1 MIVLFAGPEPMSAL
15 VVSSS
20 QKTCESIKSLLQ
32 KNQISQIF
40 IGNSAGE
47 ARRILSDINI
57 DILLINTPL
66 SDEFGTQFAL
76 DVANNSG
83 TGVLLFVKS
92 EHYEAVSYK
101 VESAGVLTLSR
112 PVSPQ
117 LFSQSLRLIIATR
130 AKLKNLY
137 EKNSDLQE
145 KMKEVRILN
154 RAKWL
159 LVDKKKMSEPDA
171 HRYIE
176 KNAMDRCV
184 KKKVIAMEIIEA
196 LDNE

>member
-1 MIVLFAGPEPMSAL
+1 MFAGPEPMNAL

-20 QKTCESIKSLLQ
+20 PKTCESIKSLLQ
-32 KNQISQIF
+32 KNQFSQIF
-40 IGNSAGE
+40 VGSSAGE
-47 ARRILSDINI
+47 ARRILSDIPI

-92 EHYEAVSYK
+92 ENYEAVSYK
-101 VESAGVLTLSR
+101 VESAGVLTMSR

-184 KKKVIAMEIIEA
+184 RKKVIALEIIEA
-196 LDNE
+196 LDKEESK

>member
-1 MIVLFAGPEPMSAL
+1 MFAGPEPMSAL

-92 EHYEAVSYK
+92 EQYEAVSYK

>member
-1 MIVLFAGPEPMSAL
+1 MFAGPEPMNAL

-20 QKTCESIKSLLQ
+20 PKTCESIKSLLQ
-32 KNQISQIF
+32 KNQFSQIF
-40 IGNSAGE
+40 VGSSAGE
-47 ARRILSDINI
+47 ARRILSDIPI

-92 EHYEAVSYK
+92 ENYEAVSYK
-101 VESAGVLTLSR
+101 VESAGVLTMSR

-184 KKKVIAMEIIEA
+184 RKKVIALEIIEA
-196 LDNE
+196 LDKEESI

>member
-1 MIVLFAGPEPMSAL
+1 LFAGPEPMNAL

-20 QKTCESIKSLLQ
+20 PKTCESIKSLLQ
-32 KNQISQIF
+32 KNQFSQIF
-40 IGNSAGE
+40 VGSSAGE
-47 ARRILSDINI
+47 ARRILSDIPI

-92 EHYEAVSYK
+92 ENYEAVSYK
-101 VESAGVLTLSR
+101 VESAGVLTMSR
-112 PVSPQ
+112 PVSPH

-184 KKKVIAMEIIEA
+184 RKKVIALEIIDE
-196 LDNE
+196 LDKE

>member
-1 MIVLFAGPEPMSAL
+1 MFAGPEPMNAL

-20 QKTCESIKSLLQ
+20 PKTCESIKSLLQ
-32 KNQISQIF
+32 KNQFSQIF
-40 IGNSAGE
+40 VGSSAGE
-47 ARRILSDINI
+47 ARRILSDIPI

-92 EHYEAVSYK
+92 ENYEAVSYK
-101 VESAGVLTLSR
+101 VESAGVLTMSR
-112 PVSPQ
+112 PVSPH

-184 KKKVIAMEIIEA
+184 RKKVIALEIIDE
-196 LDNE
+196 LDKE

>member
-176 KNAMDRCV
+176 KSAMDRCV

>member
-1 MIVLFAGPEPMSAL
+1 MFAGPEPMNAL

-32 KNQISQIF
+32 KNQFSQIF
-40 IGNSAGE
+40 VGSSAGE
-47 ARRILSDINI
+47 ARRILSDIPI

-92 EHYEAVSYK
+92 ENYEAVSYK
-101 VESAGVLTLSR
+101 VESAGVLTMSR

-137 EKNSDLQE
+137 EKNSDLQK

-184 KKKVIAMEIIEA
+184 RKKVIALEIIDE
-196 LDNE
+196 LDKE

>member
-1 MIVLFAGPEPMSAL
+1 MSAL
-15 VVSSS
+15 VVASS
-20 QKTCESIKSLLQ
+20 QKTSDSIKVLLQ
-32 KNQISQIF
+32 KNRISQIF
-40 IGNSAGE
+40 SGSSAGE
-47 ARRILSDINI
+47 ARRILSDIQV
-57 DILLINTPL
+57 DILIINTPL
-66 SDEFGTQFAL
+66 TDEFGTQFAL

-83 TGVLLFVKS
+83 TGILLFVKS
-92 EHYEAVSYK
+92 ENYEAVSYK

-117 LFSQSLRLIIATR
+117 LFSQSLRLISATR

-145 KMKEVRILN
+145 KMKEVRLLN
-154 RAKWL
+154 KAKWL
-159 LVDKKKMSEPDA
+159 LVDKKKMSEPEA

-184 KKKVIAMEIIEA
+184 KKKVIALEIIDSLE
-196 LDNE
+196 NE

>member
-1 MIVLFAGPEPMSAL
+1 MFAGHEPMNAL

-20 QKTCESIKSLLQ
+20 PKTCESIKSLLQ
-32 KNQISQIF
+32 KNRFSQIF
-40 IGNSAGE
+40 VSGSAGE
-47 ARRILSDINI
+47 ARRILSDISI

-92 EHYEAVSYK
+92 ENYEAVSYK

-117 LFSQSLRLIIATR
+117 LFSQSLKLITATR

-184 KKKVIAMEIIEA
+184 RKKVIAQEIIEE
-196 LDNE
+196 LDKE

>member
-1 MIVLFAGPEPMSAL
+1 LFAGPEPMNAL

-20 QKTCESIKSLLQ
+20 PKTCESIKSLLQ
-32 KNQISQIF
+32 KNQFSQIF
-40 IGNSAGE
+40 VGSSAGE
-47 ARRILSDINI
+47 ARRILSDISI

-92 EHYEAVSYK
+92 ENYEAVSYK
-101 VESAGVLTLSR
+101 VESAGVLTMSR

-184 KKKVIAMEIIEA
+184 RKKVIALEIIDE
-196 LDNE
+196 LDKE

>member
-1 MIVLFAGPEPMSAL
+1 MFAGPEPMSAL

>member
-1 MIVLFAGPEPMSAL
+1 MFAGPEPMNAL

-20 QKTCESIKSLLQ
+20 PKTCESIKSLLQ
-32 KNQISQIF
+32 KNQFSQIF
-40 IGNSAGE
+40 VGSSAGE
-47 ARRILSDINI
+47 ARRILSDISI

-92 EHYEAVSYK
+92 ENYEAVSYK
-101 VESAGVLTLSR
+101 VESAGVLTMSR

-184 KKKVIAMEIIEA
+184 RKKVIALEIIDE
-196 LDNE
+196 LDKE

>member
-1 MIVLFAGPEPMSAL
+1 MLAGPEPMSAL

-117 LFSQSLRLIIATR
+117 LFSQSLRLIMATR

-137 EKNSDLQE
+137 AKNSDLQE

>member
-1 MIVLFAGPEPMSAL
+1 MFAGPKPMNAL

-20 QKTCESIKSLLQ
+20 PKTCESIKSLLQ
-32 KNQISQIF
+32 KNQFSQIF
-40 IGNSAGE
+40 VGSSAGE
-47 ARRILSDINI
+47 ARRILSDIPI

-92 EHYEAVSYK
+92 ENYEAVSYK
-101 VESAGVLTLSR
+101 VESAGVLTMSR

-184 KKKVIAMEIIEA
+184 RKKVIALEIIDE
-196 LDNE
+196 LDKE

>member
-1 MIVLFAGPEPMSAL
+1 MLAGPDPMSAL

-47 ARRILSDINI
+47 ARRILSDISI

>member
-1 MIVLFAGPEPMSAL
+1 MFAGPEPMNAL

-20 QKTCESIKSLLQ
+20 PKTCESIKSLLQ
-32 KNQISQIF
+32 KNQFSQIF
-40 IGNSAGE
+40 VGSSAGE
-47 ARRILSDINI
+47 ARRILSDIPI

-92 EHYEAVSYK
+92 EIYEAVSYK
-101 VESAGVLTLSR
+101 VESAGVLTMSR

-184 KKKVIAMEIIEA
+184 RKKVIALEIIEE
-196 LDNE
+196 LDKE

>member
-1 MIVLFAGPEPMSAL
+1 MFAGPEPMNAL

-20 QKTCESIKSLLQ
+20 PKTCESIKSLLQ
-32 KNQISQIF
+32 KNQFSQIF
-40 IGNSAGE
+40 VGSSAGE
-47 ARRILSDINI
+47 ARRILSDIPI

-92 EHYEAVSYK
+92 ENYEAVSYK
-101 VESAGVLTLSR
+101 VESAGVLTMSR

-184 KKKVIAMEIIEA
+184 RKKVIALEIIDK
-196 LDNE
+196 LDKE

>member
-1 MIVLFAGPEPMSAL
+1 MFAGPEPMNAL

-20 QKTCESIKSLLQ
+20 PKTCESIKSLLQ
-32 KNQISQIF
+32 KNQFSQIF
-40 IGNSAGE
+40 VGSSAGE
-47 ARRILSDINI
+47 ARRILSDIPI

-66 SDEFGTQFAL
+66 SDESGTQFAL

-92 EHYEAVSYK
+92 ENYEAVSYK
-101 VESAGVLTLSR
+101 VESAGVLTMSR
-112 PVSPQ
+112 PVSPH

-184 KKKVIAMEIIEA
+184 RKKVIALEIIDE
-196 LDNE
+196 LDKE

>member
-1 MIVLFAGPEPMSAL
+1 MFAGPEPMNAL

-20 QKTCESIKSLLQ
+20 PKTCEPIKSLLQ
-32 KNQISQIF
+32 KNQFSQIF
-40 IGNSAGE
+40 VGSSAGE
-47 ARRILSDINI
+47 ARRILSDIPI

-92 EHYEAVSYK
+92 ENYEAVSYK
-101 VESAGVLTLSR
+101 VESAGVLTMSR

-159 LVDKKKMSEPDA
+159 LVDKKKMSEPNA

-184 KKKVIAMEIIEA
+184 RKKLNALEIIDE
-196 LDNE
+196 LDKE

>member
-1 MIVLFAGPEPMSAL
+1 M
-15 VVSSS
+15 
-20 QKTCESIKSLLQ
+20 
-32 KNQISQIF
+32 
-40 IGNSAGE
+40 
-47 ARRILSDINI
+47 
-57 DILLINTPL
+57 
-66 SDEFGTQFAL
+66 
-76 DVANNSG
+76 
-83 TGVLLFVKS
+83 
-92 EHYEAVSYK
+92 
-101 VESAGVLTLSR
+101 SR

-184 KKKVIAMEIIEA
+184 RKKVIALEIIDE
-196 LDNE
+196 LDKE

>member
-1 MIVLFAGPEPMSAL
+1 MFAGPEPMNAL

-20 QKTCESIKSLLQ
+20 PKTCESIKSLLQ
-32 KNQISQIF
+32 KNQFSQIF
-40 IGNSAGE
+40 VGSSAGE
-47 ARRILSDINI
+47 ARRILSDIPI

-92 EHYEAVSYK
+92 ENYEAVSYK
-101 VESAGVLTLSR
+101 VESAGVLTMSR

-159 LVDKKKMSEPDA
+159 LVDKRKMSEPDA

-184 KKKVIAMEIIEA
+184 RKKVIALEIIDE
-196 LDNE
+196 LDKE

>member
-1 MIVLFAGPEPMSAL
+1 MFAGPEPMNAL

-20 QKTCESIKSLLQ
+20 PKTCESIKSLLQ
-32 KNQISQIF
+32 KNQFSQIF
-40 IGNSAGE
+40 VGSSAGE
-47 ARRILSDINI
+47 ARRILSDIPI

-92 EHYEAVSYK
+92 ENYEAVSYK
-101 VESAGVLTLSR
+101 VESAGVLTMSR

-184 KKKVIAMEIIEA
+184 RKKVIALEVIEA
-196 LDNE
+196 LDKEESK

>member
-1 MIVLFAGPEPMSAL
+1 MFAGPEPMNAL

-20 QKTCESIKSLLQ
+20 PKTCESIKSLLQ
-32 KNQISQIF
+32 KNQFSQIF
-40 IGNSAGE
+40 VGSSAGE
-47 ARRILSDINI
+47 ARRILSDIPI

-92 EHYEAVSYK
+92 EIYEAVSYK
-101 VESAGVLTLSR
+101 VESAGVLTMSR

-184 KKKVIAMEIIEA
+184 RKKVIALEIIDE
-196 LDNE
+196 LDKE

>member
-1 MIVLFAGPEPMSAL
+1 MFAGPEQMSAL
-15 VVSSS
+15 VVASS
-20 QKTCESIKSLLQ
+20 QKTCDSIKALLQ
-32 KNQISQIF
+32 KSRISRIF
-40 IGNSAGE
+40 SGSSAGE
-47 ARRILSDINI
+47 ARRILSDIQV
-57 DILLINTPL
+57 DILIINTPL
-66 SDEFGTQFAL
+66 TDEFGTQFAL
-76 DVANNSG
+76 DVANNSPA
-83 TGVLLFVKS
+83 GVLLFVKS
-92 EHYEAVSYK
+92 ENYEAVSYK
-101 VESAGVLTLSR
+101 VESAGVLTLAR

-117 LFSQSLRLIIATR
+117 LFTQSLRLISATR

-145 KMKEVRILN
+145 KMKEVRLIN

-184 KKKVIAMEIIEA
+184 KKKIIALEIIES
-196 LDNE
+196 LDEE

>member
-1 MIVLFAGPEPMSAL
+1 MSAL

-20 QKTCESIKSLLQ
+20 QKTCESIKCLLQ
-32 KNQISQIF
+32 KNRISQIYT
-40 IGNSAGE
+40 GNSAGE
-47 ARRILSDINI
+47 GRRLLSDFPV

-66 SDEFGTQFAL
+66 SDEYGTQFAL

-83 TGVLLFVKS
+83 TVVLLFVKS
-92 EHYEAVSYK
+92 ENYEAVSYK
-101 VESAGVLTLSR
+101 VESAGVLTLPR

-117 LFSQSLRLIIATR
+117 FFSQSLKLVIATR
-130 AKLKNLY
+130 AKVKNLY

-184 KKKVIAMEIIEA
+184 KKKVIALEIIDA
-196 LDNE
+196 LDTE

>member
-1 MIVLFAGPEPMSAL
+1 MFAGPEPMNAL

-20 QKTCESIKSLLQ
+20 PKTCESIKSLLQ
-32 KNQISQIF
+32 KNQFSQIF
-40 IGNSAGE
+40 VGSSAGE
-47 ARRILSDINI
+47 ARRILSDIPI

-92 EHYEAVSYK
+92 ENYEAVSYK
-101 VESAGVLTLSR
+101 VESAGVLTMSR

-117 LFSQSLRLIIATR
+117 LLSQSLRLIIATR

-184 KKKVIAMEIIEA
+184 RKKVIALEIIDE
-196 LDNE
+196 LDKE